1 MLGRR
6 VLCLLEA
13 DPAVAR
19 IVAVDLREPEAPGS
33 KVEVCSLDLATA
45 AIGPVVAG
53 ADSVVH
59 LAFTVGQELDDEDT
73 GRANAAATSRLLR
86 AAGEAGV
93 AHLVVM
99 SSATVYGAWPSNPVP
114 ITEAAPVRPN
124 PELAYAVQ
132 KAEIERLCQVFAAE
146 HPATTV
152 TVLRP
157 AVMVGSGEESWLARS
172 LRATSG
178 LRSGVDAAPLQLVHV
193 DDLAAAIDLVRRV
206 RLDGP
211 CNVAADGWLDA
222 PAVRALAGGPPRL
235 PLPAPAARAL
245 ASVSWRLR
253 LGQTPPGLV
262 AYTAAPWAVANDR
275 ITAAGWRPKHSNEEA
290 YVAGTPGT
298 PWSRLSPKRRQELA
312 LGVAGIALLA
322 AAGGS
327 AALVRRRL
335 RSLRPRE
342 HSARLGDRGV
352 HRGAGI
358 RAGRTGTGAERT
370 IGVARARPRSTTRPV
385 PRG

>member
-1 MLGRR
+1 MDTGTGRGPDATVVVTGASGVLGRR
-6 VLCLLEA
+6 VVRLLEA
-13 DPAVAR
+13 DPAVTR
-19 IVAVDLREPEAPGS
+19 IVAVDLREPGAPGP
-33 KVEVCSLDLATA
+33 KVELRSLDLATA
-45 AIGPVVAG
+45 DLDGVVAG

-73 GRANAAATSRLLR
+73 GRANAAATSRLLQ
-86 AAGEAGV
+86 AAGAAGV

-132 KAEIERLCQVFAAE
+132 KAEVERLCQAFAAA
-146 HPATTV
+146 HPGTTV

-157 AVMVGSGEESWLARS
+157 AVMVGGGEESWLARS

-178 LRSGVDAAPLQLVHV
+178 LRSGADAAPLQLVHV
-193 DDLAAAIDLVRRV
+193 DDLAAAIDLVRRA

-211 CNVAADGWLDA
+211 CNVAADGWLDP
-222 PAVRALAGGPPRL
+222 PAVRALAGAPPRL

-245 ASVSWRLR
+245 ASFSWRLR

-275 ITAAGWRPKHSNEEA
+275 ITAAGWRPTHSNEEA
-290 YVAGTPGT
+290 WVAGTPGT

-312 LGVAGIALLA
+312 LGVAGAALAGL
-322 AAGGS
+322 AGGVV
-327 AALVRRRL
+327 ALVKRRSG
-335 RSLRPRE
+335 SLRP
-342 HSARLGDRGV
+342 GGRGG
-352 HRGAGI
+352 RGGG
-358 RAGRTGTGAERT
+358 GR
-370 IGVARARPRSTTRPV
+370 
-385 PRG
+385 

>member
-1 MLGRR
+1 MTTEPDAGPDTTVVVTGAAGVLGRR
-6 VLCLLEA
+6 VLALVGS
-13 DPAVAR
+13 DPAVRR
-19 IVAVDLREPEAPGS
+19 IVAVDLAEPPDPGP
-33 KVEVCSLDLATA
+33 KVEVRALDLATA
-45 AIGPVVAG
+45 DLTDVVAG

-59 LAFTVGQELDDEDT
+59 LAFTVGHQLDDEDT
-73 GRANAAATSRLLR
+73 GRANAAATNRVLAAAA
-86 AAGEAGV
+86 AAGV
-93 AHLVVM
+93 RHLVVM
-99 SSATVYGAWPSNPVP
+99 SSATVYGAWAANPVP

-146 HPATTV
+146 HPDVTV

-157 AVMVGSGEESWLARS
+157 AVMVGGGEESWLARS

-178 LRSGVDAAPLQLVHV
+178 LRTGVGAAPLQLVHV
-193 DDLAAAIDLVRRV
+193 DDLTAAIDRVRRV

-222 PAVRALAGGPPRL
+222 PAVRALAGAPPRL

-253 LGQTPPGLV
+253 LAQTPPGLL
-262 AYTAAPWAVANDR
+262 AYTASPWAVANDR
-275 ITAAGWRPKHSNEEA
+275 LTATGWAPTYSNEEA

-312 LGVAGIALLA
+312 LGVAAIGVVGVVVGLVA
-322 AAGGS
+322 S
-327 AALVRRRL
+327 VRRR
-335 RSLRPRE
+335 RRR
-342 HSARLGDRGV
+342 
-352 HRGAGI
+352 
-358 RAGRTGTGAERT
+358 
-370 IGVARARPRSTTRPV
+370 TRPTGLLSLKAA
-385 PRG
+385 PGG

>member
-1 MLGRR
+1 
-6 VLCLLEA
+6 
-13 DPAVAR
+13 
-19 IVAVDLREPEAPGS
+19 
-33 KVEVCSLDLATA
+33 
-45 AIGPVVAG
+45 
-53 ADSVVH
+53 
-59 LAFTVGQELDDEDT
+59 
-73 GRANAAATSRLLR
+73 
-86 AAGEAGV
+86 
-93 AHLVVM
+93 M

-132 KAEIERLCQVFAAE
+132 KAEIERLCQVFAAG
-146 HPATTV
+146 HPDTTV

-157 AVMVGSGEESWLARS
+157 AVMVGGGEESWLARS

-193 DDLAAAIDLVRRV
+193 DDLASAVDLVRRV

-245 ASVSWRLR
+245 ASVTWRLR

-275 ITAAGWRPKHSNEEA
+275 ITAAGWQPTHSNEEA

-312 LGVAGIALLA
+312 LGVAGASLLA
-322 AAGGS
+322 AAVGL
-327 AALVRRRL
+327 AAVVTRRL
-335 RSLRPRE
+335 RSLRP
-342 HSARLGDRGV
+342 
-352 HRGAGI
+352 
-358 RAGRTGTGAERT
+358 AE
-370 IGVARARPRSTTRPV
+370 GGPSGRARSGAPRA
-385 PRG
+385 